1 MLKEF
6 EEVLKYAKAR
16 EKKEGLEWYAIA
28 NKRVHDIAI
37 RFDLAPE
44 KVAAIIAVL
53 SPSVEWNG
61 NVEDAE
67 NFIRSKGRAR
77 MRTYGANVR
86 TARRILKSKSL
97 SEILSI
103 IENLQG
109 FKVKSFFDNLINPL
123 TSTFITVDT
132 HLVRAWH
139 GSPFL
144 TKKQVAAGFRRV
156 LYSEIS
162 ADILTLAVRHQIRPL
177 EMQAILWVTWK
188 KIAPFKK
195 SAIVTGQS
203 YFESLI

>member
-16 EKKEGLEWYAIA
+16 EKKEGLEWYVIA
-28 NKRVHDIAI
+28 HKRVHDIAI
-37 RFDLAPE
+37 RSDLAPE
-44 KVAAIIAVL
+44 KVAGIIAVL

-77 MRTYGANVR
+77 IRTYGANVR
-86 TARRILKSKSL
+86 TARRIFKSKSL

-123 TSTFITVDT
+123 TSTSITVDT

-156 LYSEIS
+156 IYSAIA
-162 ADILTLAVRHQIRPL
+162 ADVLTLAVRHQIRPL
-177 EMQAILWVTWK
+177 EMQAVLWVT
-188 KIAPFKK
+188 
-195 SAIVTGQS
+195 
-203 YFESLI
+203 